1 MKSESHQSELRA
13 LQSIRNFKNALE
25 MHYAQMLQIEK
36 NMVTLNRNAW
46 AIIEAHSSKEAQKN
60 WENNLKKIDESL
72 YELNQTLNAI
82 KEKVQVK
89 DRTDTLV
96 LWSKFDSSLN
106 NLNASTKLSE
116 KIGFEILPTEEHT
129 HWQKDICIFEETIL
143 PLITSHAEAC
153 KIELKMIEKYTPK
166 QLDKITQIIFE
177 HIPENF
183 TYEEAHKYEKEYL
196 IAFED
201 LKKEF
206 NGEKNFWDK
215 FLDILAGGTH
225 QPPSERV
232 MLERWIE
239 GEKNELV

>member
-46 AIIEAHSSKEAQKN
+46 AIIAAHSSKEAQKN

-116 KIGFEILPTEEHT
+116 KIGFE
-129 HWQKDICIFEETIL
+129 
-143 PLITSHAEAC
+143 
-153 KIELKMIEKYTPK
+153 
-166 QLDKITQIIFE
+166 
-177 HIPENF
+177 
-183 TYEEAHKYEKEYL
+183 
-196 IAFED
+196 
-201 LKKEF
+201 
-206 NGEKNFWDK
+206 
-215 FLDILAGGTH
+215 
-225 QPPSERV
+225 V
-232 MLERWIE
+232 
-239 GEKNELV
+239 